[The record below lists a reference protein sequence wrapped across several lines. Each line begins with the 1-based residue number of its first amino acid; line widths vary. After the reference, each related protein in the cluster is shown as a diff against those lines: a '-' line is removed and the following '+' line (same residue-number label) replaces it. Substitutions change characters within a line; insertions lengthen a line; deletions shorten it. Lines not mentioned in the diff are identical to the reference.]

1 MVDQKLYILKLGG
14 SLLTDKKKPESIHY
28 EILTRVSQEIIK
40 ANEKLIL
47 IHGGGSF
54 GHPLAKKYKISNG
67 IDKKVIDQTLG
78 LSKTHYAMN
87 EFNSIIVKSFLENY
101 CPVLPIQS
109 SSSFIQDS
117 GRIFSQAIDII
128 EATLDLGIIPILYGD
143 VLLNMNGSFS
153 IISGDQIIFL
163 LCRDLKKYEILKVIF
178 AMDIDGIYIKDK
190 NNEKGYK
197 LAEIIHKKELN
208 DLELVKMDRKID
220 VTGGIKGK
228 IKAIE
233 KILEFK
239 IPIQL
244 INGLKEGY
252 IYNSLKN
259 ISINCT
265 TILT

>member
-1 MVDQKLYILKLGG
+1 MVGQKLYILKLGG
-14 SLLTDKKKPESIHY
+14 SLLTDKQKPESIRY
-28 EILTRVSQEIIK
+28 EILTRITQEIINTK
-40 ANEKLIL
+40 EKLIL

-54 GHPLAKKYKISNG
+54 GHPLAKKYKIFDG
-67 IDKKVIDQTLG
+67 LDRKVVDQTLG
-78 LSKTHYAMN
+78 LSRTHYAMN
-87 EFNSIIVKSFLENY
+87 KFNSLIIKSFLDNNF
-101 CPVLPIQS
+101 PVLPIQT

-117 GRIFSQAIDII
+117 RQTFSQAINII
-128 EATLDLGIIPILYGD
+128 EATLDLDIMPILYGD
-143 VLLNMNGSFS
+143 ILLSMDGSFS

-163 LCRDLKKYEILKVIF
+163 LCRDLKNYKVSKVIF
-178 AMDIDGIYIKDK
+178 AMDVDGIYIKGK
-190 NNEKGYK
+190 KNEKDHK

-220 VTGGIKGK
+220 VTGGIEGK

-233 KILEFK
+233 TILEFE

-259 ISINCT
+259 YSINCT
-265 TILT
+265 TILP

>member
-1 MVDQKLYILKLGG
+1 MVGQKIYILKLGG
-14 SLLTDKKKPESIHY
+14 SLLTDKQKPESIRY
-28 EILTRVSQEIIK
+28 DILTRVTQEIIN

-54 GHPLAKKYKISNG
+54 GHPPAKKYKISNG
-67 IDKKVIDQTLG
+67 IDKKVVDQILG
-78 LSKTHYAMN
+78 LSRTHYAMN
-87 EFNSIIVKSFLENY
+87 KFNSIIVKSFLEKH
-101 CPVLPIQS
+101 CPVLPIQT
-109 SSSFIQDS
+109 SSSFFQDS
-117 GRIFSQAIDII
+117 QQTISQAIDII
-128 EATLDLGIIPILYGD
+128 EATLDLDIMPILYGD
-143 VLLNMNGSFS
+143 ILLNMNGSFS

-163 LCRDLKKYEILKVIF
+163 LCRDLKKFEVSKVIF

-190 NNEKGYK
+190 INESNFK
-197 LAEIIHKKELN
+197 LAEIVHKKELN
-208 DLELVKMDRKID
+208 DLELVRMNRKID

-228 IKAIE
+228 IKVIE
-233 KILEFK
+233 KILEFG

-244 INGLKEGY
+244 VNGLKEGY

>member
-1 MVDQKLYILKLGG
+1 MVSQKIYILKLGG
-14 SLLTDKKKPESIHY
+14 SLLTDKQKPESIRY
-28 EILTRVSQEIIK
+28 DILTRVIQEIIN

-54 GHPLAKKYKISNG
+54 GQPPAKKYKISNG
-67 IDKKVIDQTLG
+67 IDKKVVDQTLG
-78 LSKTHYAMN
+78 LSKTHYAMTK
-87 EFNSIIVKSFLENY
+87 FNSIIVKSFLENH
-101 CPVLPIQS
+101 CPVFPIHT

-117 GRIFSQAIDII
+117 RQTISQAIDII
-128 EATLDLGIIPILYGD
+128 EATLDLDIIPILYGD
-143 VLLNMNGSFS
+143 ILLNMNGSFS

-163 LCRDLKKYEILKVIF
+163 LCRDLKKYSISKVIF

-190 NNEKGYK
+190 NNERDYK
-197 LAEIIHKKELN
+197 LVEIIHKKELN
-208 DLELVKMDRKID
+208 DLELVKMDGKID

-233 KILEFK
+233 KILEFE

-244 INGLKEGY
+244 INGLKEDY

-265 TILT
+265 TIIT